1 MFFYGKEE
9 CFTKIKAKNILKWVP
24 VAIAAVVAASD
35 AISTKKDQERLDDLE
50 KAISELTKKGDS

>member
-1 MFFYGKEE
+1 M
-9 CFTKIKAKNILKWVP
+9 KIKAKDILKWVP
-24 VAIAAVVAASD
+24 VAIAAAVAASD